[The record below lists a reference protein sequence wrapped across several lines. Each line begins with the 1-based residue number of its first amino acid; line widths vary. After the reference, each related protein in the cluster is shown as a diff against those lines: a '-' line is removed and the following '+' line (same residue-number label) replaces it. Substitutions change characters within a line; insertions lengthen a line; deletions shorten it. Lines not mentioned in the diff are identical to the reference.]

1 MKSIRVVLY
10 VIGVLAALSDL
21 ALLYGVRIIND
32 GRIAAQTPPLLEL
45 PLGALIGT
53 YVVLVAVAGTCWW
66 FIKHN
71 VLAGKPGKV
80 ILTIL
85 LVLLVARGAVV
96 SYSFANAPV
105 DRARVVQTES
115 RLRALDEALQA
126 YYADKKRPPETLEQ
140 LGVPNEA
147 MTDGWGFTFDYQR
160 QGERGYRL
168 SAVGSPSRLDVMN
181 VERQLEGRAGD

>member
-1 MKSIRVVLY
+1 MRSIRLVLY
-10 VIGVLAALSDL
+10 VIGVLAALGDL
-21 ALLYGVRIIND
+21 ALLYGVRMIND

-53 YVVLVAVAGTCWW
+53 YVVLVAVVGTCWW
-66 FIKHN
+66 LLRHD

-85 LVLLVARGAVV
+85 LMLLVVRGAVV

-126 YYADKKRPPETLEQ
+126 YYSENNELPETLAQ
-140 LGVPNEA
+140 LGVTTTE
-147 MTDGWGFTFDYQR
+147 MTDGWGFTFEYRRD
-160 QGERGYRL
+160 GEHGYRL
-168 SAVGSPSRLDVMN
+168 LAIGSPPRLDVIR
-181 VERQLEGRAGD
+181 VERQLKGNGA